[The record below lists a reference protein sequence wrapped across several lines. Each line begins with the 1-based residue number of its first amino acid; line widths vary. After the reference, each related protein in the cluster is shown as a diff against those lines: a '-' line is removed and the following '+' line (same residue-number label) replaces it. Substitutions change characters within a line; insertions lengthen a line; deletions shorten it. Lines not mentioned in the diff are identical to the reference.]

1 MAAIKINKYINSFLI
16 KERQASSVY
25 PFIYIS
31 INFINIYVYS
41 IFLIQKEKAVFIK
54 KSLEK
59 ADLTQ

>member
-16 KERQASSVY
+16 KERQESSVY

-31 INFINIYVYS
+31 INFIYIYVYS